1 MKLKR
6 IITWF
11 VILLLIIS
19 MLSGCDLLDQKD
31 DQEEEPYRFIYFY
44 YPRDGNQVLKR
55 LILDYNNS
63 QEELYQQLTTQSP
76 EDSTIPKPVR
86 IEGLEGSGDR
96 IAFFEKLEELAK
108 EGETVPDLI
117 LLHDTWL
124 MKMVAEER
132 ILPLDGGLSSSKK
145 NEFFNGMNLA
155 MTHNNKIYGI
165 PFWQDLP
172 LLYYRKDLV
181 ETPPTSWTE
190 LAQLANVI
198 SDAQEMEHGF
208 VFPGV
213 SQENNAIFLNSIWSY
228 YGATPDF
235 SEKEISFDEDSM
247 LSAWEPL
254 ISMVNGGSLNSNVTS
269 MSAEDCRGV
278 FEAGEAVFMWNWSY
292 ASRLFQ
298 NEESPLAGKVGISP
312 LPVSDQG
319 GLAIS
324 GYALTI
330 SKDSKDIPETWNF
343 IQYLV
348 SGESQGELRDSGL
361 LPAKKSLYQAEWLSR
376 NGLPDDLPAMMDSG
390 RTINPGSHVEAA
402 LTMMS
407 EATSMAVSQNKTTND
422 LIMFIK
428 EGIVMEEPEETVS
441 PDDETTEGEA
451 TDDEPAEGESPEE
464 EQ

>member
-1 MKLKR
+1 
-6 IITWF
+6 
-11 VILLLIIS
+11 
-19 MLSGCDLLDQKD
+19 MLSGCGLLNQKD
-31 DQEEEPYRFIYFY
+31 DQEEEPYRYIYFY

-55 LILDYNNS
+55 LILDYNES
-63 QEELYQQLTTQSP
+63 QQEMYEQLTTQSP

-96 IAFFEKLEELAK
+96 IAFFEKLEELTK
-108 EGETVPDLI
+108 EGVSVPDLI

-132 ILPLDGGLSSSKK
+132 VLPLDGGLSSSKK
-145 NEFFNGMNLA
+145 TEFFNGMNLA
-155 MTHNNKIYGI
+155 MSHNNKTYGI

-190 LAQLANVI
+190 LAQLANGI
-198 SDAQEMEHGF
+198 SEAQEMEHGL
-208 VFPGV
+208 VFPAA
-213 SQENNAIFLNSIWSY
+213 SQENNAIFLSSIWSY

-235 SEKEISFDEDSM
+235 LEKEISFDVDAM
-247 LSAWEPL
+247 SAAWKPL
-254 ISMVNGGSLNSNVTS
+254 INMVNSGSLATNVTS

-278 FEAGEAVFMWNWSY
+278 FEAGNAVFMWNWSY

-298 NEESPLAGKVGISP
+298 SEESPLTGKVGISS
-312 LPVSDQG
+312 LPVSDHG

-330 SKDSKDIPETWNF
+330 SKDSKDIPESWNF

-348 SGESQGELRDSGL
+348 NDQSQGELRDSGL
-361 LPAKKSLYQAEWLSR
+361 LPAKKSLYQAGWLRR

-390 RTINPGSHVEAA
+390 QTINPGSHVEAA

-407 EATSMAVSQNKTTND
+407 EATSMAVNLNKNID
-422 LIMFIK
+422 DIIMFIK
-428 EGIVMEEPEETVS
+428 EGIIVEEPEATEPS
-441 PDDETTEGEA
+441 DDVTTEDEEA
-451 TDDEPAEGESPEE
+451 SEDEPAEDESPEE
-464 EQ
+464 

>member
-11 VILLLIIS
+11 VISLLITS
-19 MLSGCDLLDQKD
+19 MLSGCDVLGQKD
-31 DQEEEPYRFIYFY
+31 DQEEEPYRYIYFY

-55 LILDYNNS
+55 LILDYNKS
-63 QEELYQQLTTQSP
+63 QEELHQQLTTQSP
-76 EDSTIPKPVR
+76 EDSTLPKPVR

-96 IAFFEKLEELAK
+96 IAFFEKLEELTK

-124 MKMVAEER
+124 MKMISEER
-132 ILPLDGGLSSSKK
+132 ILPLDGGLSKSKK
-145 NEFFNGMNLA
+145 DDFFVGMNQGMA
-155 MTHNNKIYGI
+155 YNNKTYGI

-190 LAQLANVI
+190 LAKLANGI
-198 SDAQEMEHGF
+198 SEAQEMEHGF
-208 VFPGV
+208 VFPGA
-213 SQENNAIFLNSIWSY
+213 SQENNAIFLSSIWSY

-235 SEKEISFDEDSM
+235 SEKEISFDEKSM
-247 LSAWEPL
+247 SAAWDPL
-254 ISMVNGGSLNSNVTS
+254 ISMVNTGSLTSDVTS
-269 MSAEDCRGV
+269 MSAEDCRGA
-278 FEAGEAVFMWNWSY
+278 FESGEAVFMWNWSY

-298 NEESPLAGKVGISP
+298 SEESPLVGKVGISS

-330 SKDSKDIPETWNF
+330 SKASKDIPETWNF

-348 SGESQGELRDSGL
+348 SDQSQAELRDSGL
-361 LPAKKSLYQAEWLSR
+361 LPAKKSLYQAGWLSR

-390 RTINPGSHVEAA
+390 QTINPGSHVEAA

-407 EATSMAVSQNKTTND
+407 EATSMAVSQNKTTDD

-428 EGIVMEEPEETVS
+428 EGIVTEEPEDTVS
-441 PDDETTEGEA
+441 PE
-451 TDDEPAEGESPEE
+451 DEPTEGESPGDE
-464 EQ
+464 

>member
-1 MKLKR
+1 MKHKR

-11 VILLLIIS
+11 VILLLMLS
-19 MLSGCDLLDQKD
+19 MLPGCDLLGQKD
-31 DQEEEPYRFIYFY
+31 DQEEEPYRYIYFY

-55 LILDYNNS
+55 LILEYNKS
-63 QEELYQQLTTQSP
+63 QEELHQQLTTQNP

-86 IEGLEGSGDR
+86 IEGLEGSGNR
-96 IAFFEKLEELAK
+96 IAFFEKLEELTK
-108 EGETVPDLI
+108 GGETVPDLI

-124 MKMVAEER
+124 MKMIAEDR
-132 ILPLDGGLSSSKK
+132 ILPLDGGLSKSKK
-145 NEFFNGMNLA
+145 DEFFNGMNQA
-155 MTHNNKIYGI
+155 MTHKNKTYGI

-190 LAQLANVI
+190 LAKLANRI
-198 SDAQEMEHGF
+198 SDEQEMEHGL

-228 YGATPDF
+228 YGAEPDF

-247 LSAWEPL
+247 SAAWEPL
-254 ISMVNGGSLNSNVTS
+254 ISMVNGGTLNSNVTS

-292 ASRLFQ
+292 ASRLFE
-298 NEESPLAGKVGISP
+298 NEESLMAGKVGISS

-330 SKDSKDIPETWNF
+330 SKAAKDIPETWNF

-348 SGESQGELRDSGL
+348 SDESQAELRNSGL
-361 LPAKKSLYQAEWLSR
+361 LPAKKSLYQAGWLRS
-376 NGLPDDLPAMMDSG
+376 NGLPADLPAMMDAG
-390 RTINPGSHVEAA
+390 QTVNPGSYVEAA

-407 EATSMAVSQNKTTND
+407 EATSMAISQNKTTND

-428 EGIVMEEPEETVS
+428 EGIVTEEPEETVI
-441 PDDETTEGEA
+441 PE
-451 TDDEPAEGESPEE
+451 DEPEEGESPEE
-464 EQ
+464 EPAEEE